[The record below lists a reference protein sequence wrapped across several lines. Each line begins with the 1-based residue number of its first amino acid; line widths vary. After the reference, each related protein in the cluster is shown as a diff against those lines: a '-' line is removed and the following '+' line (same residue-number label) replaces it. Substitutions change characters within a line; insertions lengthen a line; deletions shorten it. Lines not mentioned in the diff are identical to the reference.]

1 MGLNRSPSV
10 LEENQSNLSL
20 FQKCFEG
27 NSSNMENHKEFTSSS
42 TISFVE
48 SSTEEKCSRA
58 RRKSF
63 FRRNGL
69 LKINHSSSD
78 ADVSAIE
85 YERDLTPGSVEIWL
99 DLPDE
104 IKYDPLLA
112 PFKQRY
118 EQQHGKIEADIANEG
133 DKTIFD
139 KKTDVEARRDEAN
152 DVLKDATNRLMEP
165 MHENDDT
172 KLKSVKKK
180 KIDHVLRM
188 VKLFAL
194 VCCWLLLTV
203 SLLMNMERSEV
214 VLHTAVQEDI
224 KVYELPPSNERVKV
238 FITLKGPFAQAA
250 TNDTV
255 SSLQLWLHRAVADGD
270 VEFQQ
275 NSSKWNIHLQPEDI
289 LDFSPSSTES
299 RTLVLE
305 DSLPIVH
312 SDARYYVND
321 TDEYD
326 AAVHEEITRWD
337 QIGRNGTKVTL
348 RMSTTSNNT
357 VPLTISYQLNP
368 LDPEEGII
376 YATIL
381 LITLYMLIIFEIV
394 NRTIA
399 ALLSSSLAVAV
410 LALAGERPSLPE
422 LVSWLDVET
431 LLLLFS
437 MMLLVAILAET
448 GLFDYLAVLAFE
460 VTGGRTWP
468 LINCL
473 CFFTAVFSTF
483 LDNVTT
489 VLLMTPVTIRLCEVT
504 QLNPV
509 PVLMSMVIF
518 SNVGGAATP
527 VGDPPNV
534 IIATHPSIIKADINF
549 TNFTLHM
556 GVGILVVAVQTYVQL
571 RYMFRDI
578 NKLRHSVPRDIL
590 ELRQEIA
597 VWRRAAASLSSYSR
611 DEDIVRRALEK
622 KVEKLNIALSR
633 REAGGGAS
641 KTDPMFC
648 STLAQMKQKYRIRD
662 KQLLI
667 KSAVCVLFVIVV
679 FFLHAIPELQRLS
692 LGWTALLGALL
703 LLLLAERADLEPV
716 LARVEWSTLL
726 FFAALFV
733 LMEALSKLGLISWIG
748 SLTEN
753 LILQV
758 GEESRL
764 AVAIMLVLW
773 VSGIASAFV
782 DNIPLST
789 MMVRVTA
796 ALAAPAGL
804 GLPLA
809 PLAWA
814 LSFGAC
820 LGGNGTLIGAS
831 ANVVCAGVAEQH
843 GYRFTFLQFLKI
855 GFPIMIGNLIVAS
868 LYLLFCHCFLQLH

>member
-1 MGLNRSPSV
+1 MAELLQRIRGLGKKKDRNLNTSV
-10 LEENQSNLSL
+10 YSVVS
-20 FQKCFEG
+20 
-27 NSSNMENHKEFTSSS
+27 
-42 TISFVE
+42 
-48 SSTEEKCSRA
+48 CS
-58 RRKSF
+58 
-63 FRRNGL
+63 
-69 LKINHSSSD
+69 
-78 ADVSAIE
+78 
-85 YERDLTPGSVEIWL
+85 DLTPGSVEIWV

-118 EQQHGKIEADIANEG
+118 EQQHGKPDPIDEPNEG

-139 KKTDVEARRDEAN
+139 KRHDVEPKKE
-152 DVLKDATNRLMEP
+152 DVEPLKDATTRLMEP
-165 MHENDDT
+165 MLANDSDT
-172 KLKSVKKK
+172 KLKSAKRKRL
-180 KIDHVLRM
+180 DQALRTL
-188 VKLFAL
+188 KLTAL
-194 VCCWLLLTV
+194 VACWVLLTV
-203 SLLMNMERSEV
+203 SLLLNMERTAT
-214 VLHTAVQEDI
+214 VLHTAIQGGEVKE
-224 KVYELPPSNERVKV
+224 YELPPSEDRVKV
-238 FITLKGPFAQAA
+238 LVTLTGPFAQAA
-250 TNDTV
+250 SNESDNI
-255 SSLQLWLHRAVADGD
+255 LQLWLHREVVDDQLA
-270 VEFQQ
+270 EFKQ
-275 NSSKWNIHLQPEDI
+275 NSTKWKIRLQPEDL
-289 LDFSPSSTES
+289 LDFSPSSTDSKMLILQDNSPILNNSKNRRNLTE
-299 RTLVLE
+299 TE
-305 DSLPIVH
+305 DLIQ
-312 SDARYYVND
+312 
-321 TDEYD
+321 
-326 AAVHEEITRWD
+326 EEITRWN
-337 QIGRNGTKVTL
+337 QIGINGTRITL
-348 RMSTTSNNT
+348 CMSTSSVST
-357 VPLTISYQLNP
+357 VPLTVSYQLNP
-368 LDPEEGII
+368 IDPEDGII

-381 LITLYMLIIFEIV
+381 LITLYTLIIFEVV

-410 LALAGERPSLPE
+410 LALAGERPTLSE

-468 LINCL
+468 LINVL
-473 CFFTAVFSTF
+473 CFFTAIFSTF

-534 IIATHPSIIKADINF
+534 IIATHPSIVKANINF
-549 TNFTLHM
+549 TTFTMHM
-556 GVGILVVAVQTYVQL
+556 GVGILIVGVQTYFQL

-622 KVEKLNIALSR
+622 KVEKLNVALNR

-641 KTDPMFC
+641 RTDPMFC

-662 KQLLI
+662 KPLLV
-667 KSAVCVLFVIVV
+667 KSAICVSFVIIV

-703 LLLLAERADLEPV
+703 LLLLAERDDLEPI

-748 SLTEN
+748 SMTET

-758 GEESRL
+758 GQESRL
-764 AVAIMLVLW
+764 AVAIMLILW

-796 ALAAPAGL
+796 ALADPAGL

-843 GYRFTFLQFLKI
+843 GYRFTFVQFLKI
-855 GFPIMIGNLIVAS
+855 GFPVMIGNLIVAS

>member
-1 MGLNRSPSV
+1 MD
-10 LEENQSNLSL
+10 Q
-20 FQKCFEG
+20 QD
-27 NSSNMENHKEFTSSS
+27 NHKEFTSSS

-48 SSTEEKCSRA
+48 SSTEEKGGRA

-69 LKINHSSSD
+69 LKVNHSSSD
-78 ADVSAIE
+78 ADISAIE
-85 YERDLTPGSVEIWL
+85 YERDLTPGSVDIWV

-104 IKYDPLLA
+104 IKFDPLLA

-118 EQQHGKIEADIANEG
+118 EQQHGKIELEDHAEG

-139 KKTDVEARRDEAN
+139 KKHEVDARREDVEP
-152 DVLKDATNRLMEP
+152 LKDAANRLMDP
-165 MHENDDT
+165 MQTKDEK
-172 KLKSVKKK
+172 KLKSAKKK
-180 KIDHVLRM
+180 RLDQALRT
-188 VKLFAL
+188 VKLCGL
-194 VCCWLLLTV
+194 ISCWVLLTV
-203 SLLMNMERSEV
+203 SLLMNMERSDV
-214 VLHTAVQEDI
+214 VLHTAVQGGEI
-224 KVYELPPSNERVKV
+224 KEYELPPSDQRVKV
-238 FITLKGPFAQAA
+238 SITLTGPFAQPV
-250 TNDTV
+250 TNESVNT
-255 SSLQLWLHRAVADGD
+255 LHIWLHRSVGD
-270 VEFQQ
+270 NTSTEFEQ
-275 NSSKWNIHLQPEDI
+275 NSTKWRIHLQPEDI

-299 RTLVLE
+299 RLLILE
-305 DSLPIVH
+305 EQAPILTRGHQDLNSTSSLSLI
-312 SDARYYVND
+312 
-321 TDEYD
+321 T
-326 AAVHEEITRWD
+326 EEITRWG
-337 QIGRNGTKVTL
+337 QIGINGTKLTL
-348 RMSTTSNNT
+348 RMSSTSDSI
-357 VPLTISYQLNP
+357 VPLTVSYQMNP
-368 LDPEEGII
+368 IDPEEGII

-381 LITLYMLIIFEIV
+381 LITLYTLIIFEIV

-399 ALLSSSLAVAV
+399 ALLSSSLAVGV
-410 LALAGERPSLPE
+410 LALCGARPSLPE

-468 LINCL
+468 LINVL
-473 CFFTAVFSTF
+473 CFFTAIFSTF

-534 IIATHPSIIKADINF
+534 IIATHPSIVKANINF
-549 TNFTLHM
+549 TTFTIHM
-556 GVGILVVAVQTYVQL
+556 GVGILIVCVQTYFQL

-590 ELRQEIA
+590 ELRQELA

-622 KVEKLNIALSR
+622 KVEKLNMALSR

-641 KTDPMFC
+641 RTDPMFC

-662 KQLLI
+662 KPLLV
-667 KSAVCVLFVIVV
+667 KSTICVSFVIIV

-703 LLLLAERADLEPV
+703 LLLLAERDDLEPI

-758 GEESRL
+758 GQESRL
-764 AVAIMLVLW
+764 AVAVMLILW

-796 ALAAPAGL
+796 ALADPAGL

-843 GYRFTFLQFLKI
+843 GYRFTFVQFLKI
-855 GFPIMIGNLIVAS
+855 GFPIMLGNLTVAS
-868 LYLLFCHCFLQLH
+868 LYLLFCHCFLELH

>member
-1 MGLNRSPSV
+1 MADLMQRLRELGRKKDVNLNNSV
-10 LEENQSNLSL
+10 YSV
-20 FQKCFEG
+20 
-27 NSSNMENHKEFTSSS
+27 
-42 TISFVE
+42 IS
-48 SSTEEKCSRA
+48 CS
-58 RRKSF
+58 
-63 FRRNGL
+63 
-69 LKINHSSSD
+69 
-78 ADVSAIE
+78 
-85 YERDLTPGSVEIWL
+85 DLTPGSVDIWV

-104 IKYDPLLA
+104 IKFDPLLA

-118 EQQHGKIEADIANEG
+118 EQQHGKIESEEPTEG

-139 KKTDVEARRDEAN
+139 KKHEVDTKKEDAEP
-152 DVLKDATNRLMEP
+152 LKDAANRLMDP
-165 MHENDDT
+165 MQTKDEK

-180 KIDHVLRM
+180 RLDQALRT
-188 VKLFAL
+188 VKLCAL
-194 VCCWLLLTV
+194 ISCWVLLTV
-203 SLLMNMERSEV
+203 SLLMNMERSDV
-214 VLHTAVQEDI
+214 VLHTAVQGGEI
-224 KVYELPPSNERVKV
+224 KEYVLPASEHRVKV
-238 FITLKGPFAQAA
+238 SITLTGPFAQPV
-250 TNDTV
+250 TNDSV
-255 SSLQLWLHRAVADGD
+255 NSLHLWLHRSVGD
-270 VEFQQ
+270 NTTAEFEQ
-275 NSSKWNIHLQPEDI
+275 NSTKWSIHLQPEDI
-289 LDFSPSSTES
+289 LDFSPSSTET
-299 RTLVLE
+299 RLLILE
-305 DSLPIVH
+305 DQAPILTRGHHDLNTSSHSLI
-312 SDARYYVND
+312 
-321 TDEYD
+321 T
-326 AAVHEEITRWD
+326 EEITRWG
-337 QIGRNGTKVTL
+337 QIGMNGTKLTL
-348 RMSTTSNNT
+348 RMSSTSSSI
-357 VPLTISYQLNP
+357 VPLTVSYQMNP
-368 LDPEEGII
+368 IDPEDGII

-381 LITLYMLIIFEIV
+381 LITLYTLIIFEIV

-399 ALLSSSLAVAV
+399 ALLSSTLAVGV
-410 LALAGERPSLPE
+410 LALCGARPTLPE

-468 LINCL
+468 LINVL
-473 CFFTAVFSTF
+473 CFFTAIFSTF

-534 IIATHPSIIKADINF
+534 IIATHPSIVKANINF
-549 TNFTLHM
+549 TTFTIHM
-556 GVGILVVAVQTYVQL
+556 GVGILIVCVQTYFQL
-571 RYMFRDI
+571 RYMFKDI

-590 ELRQEIA
+590 ELRQELA

-622 KVEKLNIALSR
+622 KVEKLNMALNR

-641 KTDPMFC
+641 RTDPMFC

-662 KQLLI
+662 KPLLV
-667 KSAVCVLFVIVV
+667 KSTICVSFVIIV

-703 LLLLAERADLEPV
+703 LLLLAERADLEPI

-748 SLTEN
+748 SMTEN
-753 LILQV
+753 VILQV
-758 GEESRL
+758 GQESRL
-764 AVAIMLVLW
+764 TVAIMLVLW

-789 MMVRVTA
+789 MMVRVIA
-796 ALAAPAGL
+796 ALADPAGL

-855 GFPIMIGNLIVAS
+855 GFPIMLGNLAVAS

>member
-1 MGLNRSPSV
+1 
-10 LEENQSNLSL
+10 
-20 FQKCFEG
+20 
-27 NSSNMENHKEFTSSS
+27 
-42 TISFVE
+42 
-48 SSTEEKCSRA
+48 
-58 RRKSF
+58 
-63 FRRNGL
+63 
-69 LKINHSSSD
+69 
-78 ADVSAIE
+78 
-85 YERDLTPGSVEIWL
+85 
-99 DLPDE
+99 
-104 IKYDPLLA
+104 
-112 PFKQRY
+112 
-118 EQQHGKIEADIANEG
+118 
-133 DKTIFD
+133 
-139 KKTDVEARRDEAN
+139 
-152 DVLKDATNRLMEP
+152 MEP
-165 MHENDDT
+165 MQTKDEK
-172 KLKSVKKK
+172 KLKSAKKK
-180 KIDHVLRM
+180 RLDQALRT
-188 VKLFAL
+188 VKLCGL
-194 VCCWLLLTV
+194 ISCWVLLTV
-203 SLLMNMERSEV
+203 SLLMNMERSDV
-214 VLHTAVQEDI
+214 VLHTAVQGGEI
-224 KVYELPPSNERVKV
+224 KEYELPTSDQRVKV
-238 FITLKGPFAQAA
+238 SITLTGPFAQPV
-250 TNDTV
+250 TNESVNT
-255 SSLQLWLHRAVADGD
+255 LHIWLHRSVGD
-270 VEFQQ
+270 NTTTEFEQ
-275 NSSKWNIHLQPEDI
+275 NSTKWRIHLQPEDI

-299 RTLVLE
+299 RLLILE
-305 DSLPIVH
+305 EQAPILTRGHQDLNSSLSLI
-312 SDARYYVND
+312 
-321 TDEYD
+321 T
-326 AAVHEEITRWD
+326 EEITRWG
-337 QIGRNGTKVTL
+337 QIGINGTKLTL
-348 RMSTTSNNT
+348 RMSSTSDSI
-357 VPLTISYQLNP
+357 VPLTVSYQMNP
-368 LDPEEGII
+368 IDPEEGII

-381 LITLYMLIIFEIV
+381 LITLYTLIIFEIV

-399 ALLSSSLAVAV
+399 ALLSSSLAVGV
-410 LALAGERPSLPE
+410 LALCGARPSLPE

-468 LINCL
+468 LINVL
-473 CFFTAVFSTF
+473 CFFTAIFSTF

-534 IIATHPSIIKADINF
+534 IIATHPSIVKANINF
-549 TNFTLHM
+549 TTFTIHM
-556 GVGILVVAVQTYVQL
+556 GVGILIVCVQTYFQL

-590 ELRQEIA
+590 ELRQELA

-622 KVEKLNIALSR
+622 KVEKLNMALSR

-641 KTDPMFC
+641 RTDPMFC

-662 KQLLI
+662 KPLLV
-667 KSAVCVLFVIVV
+667 KSTICVSFVIIV

-703 LLLLAERADLEPV
+703 LLLLAERDDLEPI

-748 SLTEN
+748 SMTEN

-758 GEESRL
+758 GQESRL
-764 AVAIMLVLW
+764 AVAVMLILW

-789 MMVRVTA
+789 MMVRVIA
-796 ALAAPAGL
+796 ALADPAGL

-843 GYRFTFLQFLKI
+843 GYRFTFVQFLKI
-855 GFPIMIGNLIVAS
+855 GFPIMLGNLVVAS

>member
-1 MGLNRSPSV
+1 MD
-10 LEENQSNLSL
+10 
-20 FQKCFEG
+20 
-27 NSSNMENHKEFTSSS
+27 NHKEFTSSS

-48 SSTEEKCSRA
+48 SSTEEKGVRT

-69 LKINHSSSD
+69 LKVNHSSSD
-78 ADVSAIE
+78 ADISTIE
-85 YERDLTPGSVEIWL
+85 YERDLTPGSLEIWV

-104 IKYDPLLA
+104 IKFDPLLA

-118 EQQHGKIEADIANEG
+118 EQQHGKIELIEEPNEG

-139 KKTDVEARRDEAN
+139 KKHEETKREDVET
-152 DVLKDATNRLMEP
+152 LKDATNRLMEP
-165 MHENDDT
+165 MHAIEDT
-172 KLKSVKKK
+172 KLKSVKTKK
-180 KIDHVLRM
+180 VKQALRTI
-188 VKLFAL
+188 KLCGL
-194 VCCWLLLTV
+194 VSCWVLLTV
-203 SLLMNMERSEV
+203 SLLMNMERSDV
-214 VLHTAVQEDI
+214 VLHTAVKGGEL
-224 KVYELPPSNERVKV
+224 KEYELPSSSERVKLL
-238 FITLKGPFAQAA
+238 ITLTGPFEKAA
-250 TNDTV
+250 TND
-255 SSLQLWLHRAVADGD
+255 SSNTLLLWLHRQVADDEGD
-270 VEFQQ
+270 FQQ
-275 NSSKWNIHLQPEDI
+275 NSTKWMIHLQPEEL
-289 LDFSPSSTES
+289 LDFSPSASETKMLMLQDNSPIHS
-299 RTLVLE
+299 RRLNLTADLQ
-305 DSLPIVH
+305 
-312 SDARYYVND
+312 
-321 TDEYD
+321 
-326 AAVHEEITRWD
+326 EEITRWN
-337 QIGRNGTKVTL
+337 QIGINGTRVTL
-348 RMSTTSNNT
+348 RMSTQSNLT
-357 VPLTISYQLNP
+357 VPLTVSYQLNP
-368 LDPEEGII
+368 IDPEDGII

-381 LITLYMLIIFEIV
+381 LIALYMLIIFEIV

-410 LALAGERPSLPE
+410 LALSGERPTLPE

-460 VTGGRTWP
+460 LTGGRTWP
-468 LINCL
+468 LINVL
-473 CFFTAVFSTF
+473 CFFTAIFSTF

-534 IIATHPSIIKADINF
+534 IIATHPSIVKANINF
-549 TNFTLHM
+549 TTFTLHM
-556 GVGILVVAVQTYVQL
+556 GVGILIVGVQTYFQL
-571 RYMFRDI
+571 RFMFRDI
-578 NKLRHSVPRDIL
+578 NKLRNSVPRDIL
-590 ELRQEIA
+590 ELRQELA

-622 KVEKLNIALSR
+622 KVSRLSSALQR
-633 REAGGGAS
+633 REAGAAPRS
-641 KTDPMFC
+641 DPAFTQ
-648 STLAQMKQKYRIRD
+648 TLAEMKLKYRIRD
-662 KQLLI
+662 KPLLV
-667 KSAVCVLFVIVV
+667 KSAVCVSFVIIV

-703 LLLLAERADLEPV
+703 LLLLAERDDLEPI

-726 FFAALFV
+726 FFAGLFV

-748 SLTEN
+748 NMTES

-764 AVAIMLVLW
+764 AVAIMLILW

-796 ALAAPAGL
+796 RLAAPRGL
-804 GLPLA
+804 ALPLA

-843 GYRFTFLQFLKI
+843 GYRFTFVQFLKI

-868 LYLLFCHCFLQLH
+868 LYLLFCHCFLELH

>member
-1 MGLNRSPSV
+1 MNDHINPSGL
-10 LEENQSNLSL
+10 
-20 FQKCFEG
+20 
-27 NSSNMENHKEFTSSS
+27 MDHHKEFASSS

-48 SSTEEKCSRA
+48 SSSDEKYSKTQGKCCF
-58 RRKSF
+58 RKN
-63 FRRNGL
+63 RL
-69 LKINHSSSD
+69 VKINNSSSD
-78 ADVSAIE
+78 ADTSAIDCE
-85 YERDLTPGSVEIWL
+85 CDLTPGSVEIWL
-99 DLPDE
+99 DLPEE
-104 IKYDPLLA
+104 IKHDPLLA
-112 PFKQRY
+112 PFKQHY
-118 EQQHGKIEADIANEG
+118 EQQHGKIEAH
-133 DKTIFD
+133 
-139 KKTDVEARRDEAN
+139 DVG
-152 DVLKDATNRLMEP
+152 
-165 MHENDDT
+165 NDDT
-172 KLKSVKKK
+172 VFDKRTDSTPRTNGVREDLQEATSRLIDPMQVCDDNKSKSVKKEK
-180 KIDHVLRM
+180 VNQVLRAL
-188 VKLFAL
+188 KLITL
-194 VCCWLLLTV
+194 VSCWLLLTV
-203 SLLMNMERSEV
+203 SLLMNMEKTEI
-214 VLHTAVQEDI
+214 VLHTAVKSDV
-224 KVYELPPSNERVKV
+224 KMYELPTSNQRLKV
-238 FITLKGPFAQAA
+238 LITLTGPFAQTQA
-250 TNDTV
+250 NE
-255 SSLQLWLHRAVADGD
+255 SSETLQLWLHRVMKTPNGMRY
-270 VEFQQ
+270 EQ
-275 NSSKWNIHLQPEDI
+275 NSTFWTIDLQPDDL
-289 LDFSPSSTES
+289 LDFSPSYTES
-299 RTLVLE
+299 NTLVLE
-305 DSLPIVH
+305 NDLRSTTTQ
-312 SDARYYVND
+312 ARNISTNLKEYLDPKYEVDKTNIND
-321 TDEYD
+321 T
-326 AAVHEEITRWD
+326 V
-337 QIGRNGTKVTL
+337 VTL
-348 RMSTTSNNT
+348 RMSARSNNT
-357 VPLTISYQLNP
+357 VPLTISYHMNP
-368 LDPEEGII
+368 LDEEDGII
-376 YATIL
+376 YAVVL
-381 LITLYMLIIFEIV
+381 LVTLYVLIIFEIV

-399 ALLSSSLAVAV
+399 ALLTSSLAVAV
-410 LALAGERPSLPE
+410 LALSGARPSLPE

-448 GLFDYLAVLAFE
+448 GLFDYLAVLAYE

-504 QLNPV
+504 QLNPI

-534 IIATHPSIIKADINF
+534 IIATHPSVIKANINF

-556 GVGILVVAVQTYVQL
+556 GVGILLVSIQTYIQI
-571 RYMFRDI
+571 RYIFRDI
-578 NKLRHSVPRDIL
+578 NELRHSIPRDIL
-590 ELRQEIA
+590 ELRREIA
-597 VWRRAAASLSSYSR
+597 VWRRAAGSLSSYSR

-622 KVEKLNIALSR
+622 KVERLSNTLSK
-633 REAGGGAS
+633 REAGGGTS
-641 KTDPMFC
+641 KSDPMFC

-667 KSAVCVLFVIVV
+667 KATICVSFVIIV

-703 LLLLAERADLEPV
+703 LLLLAERDDLEPI

-748 SLTEN
+748 SMTEAV
-753 LILQV
+753 ILKV
-758 GEESRL
+758 DEASRL
-764 AVAIMLVLW
+764 AVAIMLILW
-773 VSGIASAFV
+773 ISGIASAFV

-796 ALAAPAGL
+796 ALADPTGL

-843 GYRFTFLQFLKI
+843 GYRFTFMQFLKI

-868 LYLLFCHCFLQLH
+868 IYLLFCHCLLQLH

>member
-1 MGLNRSPSV
+1 MADLMQRLRELGRKKDVNLNNSV
-10 LEENQSNLSL
+10 YSV
-20 FQKCFEG
+20 
-27 NSSNMENHKEFTSSS
+27 
-42 TISFVE
+42 IS
-48 SSTEEKCSRA
+48 CS
-58 RRKSF
+58 
-63 FRRNGL
+63 
-69 LKINHSSSD
+69 
-78 ADVSAIE
+78 
-85 YERDLTPGSVEIWL
+85 DLTPGSVDIWV

-104 IKYDPLLA
+104 IKFDPLLA

-118 EQQHGKIEADIANEG
+118 EQQHGKIELEDHAEG

-139 KKTDVEARRDEAN
+139 KKHEVDARREDVEP
-152 DVLKDATNRLMEP
+152 LKDAANRLMEP
-165 MHENDDT
+165 MQTKDEK
-172 KLKSVKKK
+172 KLKSAKKK
-180 KIDHVLRM
+180 RLDQALRT
-188 VKLFAL
+188 VKLCGL
-194 VCCWLLLTV
+194 ISCWVLLTV
-203 SLLMNMERSEV
+203 SLLMNMERSDV
-214 VLHTAVQEDI
+214 VLHTAVQGGEI
-224 KVYELPPSNERVKV
+224 KEYELPTSDQRVKV
-238 FITLKGPFAQAA
+238 SITLTGPFAQPV
-250 TNDTV
+250 TNESVNT
-255 SSLQLWLHRAVADGD
+255 LHIWLHRSVGD
-270 VEFQQ
+270 NTTTEFEQ
-275 NSSKWNIHLQPEDI
+275 NSTKWRIHLQPEDI

-299 RTLVLE
+299 RLLILE
-305 DSLPIVH
+305 EQAPILTRGHQDLNSSLSLI
-312 SDARYYVND
+312 
-321 TDEYD
+321 T
-326 AAVHEEITRWD
+326 EEITRWG
-337 QIGRNGTKVTL
+337 QIGINGTKLTL
-348 RMSTTSNNT
+348 RMSSTSDSI
-357 VPLTISYQLNP
+357 VPLTVSYQMNP
-368 LDPEEGII
+368 IDPEEGII

-381 LITLYMLIIFEIV
+381 LITLYTLIIFEIV

-399 ALLSSSLAVAV
+399 ALLSSSLAVGV
-410 LALAGERPSLPE
+410 LALCGARPSLPE

-468 LINCL
+468 LINVL
-473 CFFTAVFSTF
+473 CFFTAIFSTF

-534 IIATHPSIIKADINF
+534 IIATHPSIVKANINF
-549 TNFTLHM
+549 TTFTIHM
-556 GVGILVVAVQTYVQL
+556 GVGILIVCVQTYFQL

-590 ELRQEIA
+590 ELRQELA

-622 KVEKLNIALSR
+622 KVEKLNMALSR

-641 KTDPMFC
+641 RTDPMFC

-662 KQLLI
+662 KPLLV
-667 KSAVCVLFVIVV
+667 KSTICVSFVIIV

-703 LLLLAERADLEPV
+703 LLLLAERDDLEPI

-748 SLTEN
+748 SMTEN

-758 GEESRL
+758 GQESRL
-764 AVAIMLVLW
+764 AVAVMLILW

-789 MMVRVTA
+789 MMVRVIA
-796 ALAAPAGL
+796 ALADPAGL

-843 GYRFTFLQFLKI
+843 GYRFTFVQFLKI
-855 GFPIMIGNLIVAS
+855 GFPIMLGNLVVAS

>member
-1 MGLNRSPSV
+1 MD
-10 LEENQSNLSL
+10 Q
-20 FQKCFEG
+20 QD
-27 NSSNMENHKEFTSSS
+27 NHKEFTSSS

-48 SSTEEKCSRA
+48 SSTEEKGGRA

-69 LKINHSSSD
+69 LKVNHSSSD
-78 ADVSAIE
+78 ADISAIE
-85 YERDLTPGSVEIWL
+85 YERDLTPGSVDIWV

-104 IKYDPLLA
+104 IKFDPLLA

-118 EQQHGKIEADIANEG
+118 EQQHGKIELEDHAEG

-139 KKTDVEARRDEAN
+139 KKHEVDARREDVEP
-152 DVLKDATNRLMEP
+152 LKDAANRLMEP
-165 MHENDDT
+165 MQTKDEK
-172 KLKSVKKK
+172 KLKSAKKK
-180 KIDHVLRM
+180 RLDQALRT
-188 VKLFAL
+188 VKLCGL
-194 VCCWLLLTV
+194 ISCWVLLTV
-203 SLLMNMERSEV
+203 SLLMNMERSDV
-214 VLHTAVQEDI
+214 VLHTAVQGGEI
-224 KVYELPPSNERVKV
+224 KEYELPTSDQRVKV
-238 FITLKGPFAQAA
+238 SITLTGPFAQPV
-250 TNDTV
+250 TNESVNT
-255 SSLQLWLHRAVADGD
+255 LHIWLHRSVGD
-270 VEFQQ
+270 NTTTEFEQ
-275 NSSKWNIHLQPEDI
+275 NSTKWRIHLQPEDI

-299 RTLVLE
+299 RLLILE
-305 DSLPIVH
+305 EQAPILTRGHQDLNSSLSLI
-312 SDARYYVND
+312 
-321 TDEYD
+321 T
-326 AAVHEEITRWD
+326 EEITRWG
-337 QIGRNGTKVTL
+337 QIGINGTKLTL
-348 RMSTTSNNT
+348 RMSSTSDSI
-357 VPLTISYQLNP
+357 VPLTVSYQMNP
-368 LDPEEGII
+368 IDPEEGII

-381 LITLYMLIIFEIV
+381 LITLYTLIIFEIV

-399 ALLSSSLAVAV
+399 ALLSSSLAVGV
-410 LALAGERPSLPE
+410 LALCGARPSLPE

-468 LINCL
+468 LINVL
-473 CFFTAVFSTF
+473 CFFTAIFSTF

-534 IIATHPSIIKADINF
+534 IIATHPSIVKANINF
-549 TNFTLHM
+549 TTFTIHM
-556 GVGILVVAVQTYVQL
+556 GVGILIVCVQTYFQL

-590 ELRQEIA
+590 ELRQELA

-622 KVEKLNIALSR
+622 KVEKLNMALSR

-641 KTDPMFC
+641 RTDPMFC

-662 KQLLI
+662 KPLLV
-667 KSAVCVLFVIVV
+667 KSTICVSFVIIV

-703 LLLLAERADLEPV
+703 LLLLAERDDLEPI

-748 SLTEN
+748 SMTEN

-758 GEESRL
+758 GQESRL
-764 AVAIMLVLW
+764 AVAVMLILW

-789 MMVRVTA
+789 MMVRVIA
-796 ALAAPAGL
+796 ALADPAGL

-843 GYRFTFLQFLKI
+843 GYRFTFVQFLKI
-855 GFPIMIGNLIVAS
+855 GFPIMLGNLVVAS

>member
-1 MGLNRSPSV
+1 MADLMQRLRELGRKKDVNLNNSV
-10 LEENQSNLSL
+10 YSVVS
-20 FQKCFEG
+20 
-27 NSSNMENHKEFTSSS
+27 
-42 TISFVE
+42 
-48 SSTEEKCSRA
+48 CS
-58 RRKSF
+58 
-63 FRRNGL
+63 
-69 LKINHSSSD
+69 
-78 ADVSAIE
+78 
-85 YERDLTPGSVEIWL
+85 DLTPGSVDIWV

-104 IKYDPLLA
+104 IKFDPLLA

-118 EQQHGKIEADIANEG
+118 EQQHGKIELEDHAEG

-139 KKTDVEARRDEAN
+139 KKHEVETRKDDVDP
-152 DVLKDATNRLMEP
+152 LKDAANRLMDP
-165 MHENDDT
+165 MQTKDGK
-172 KLKSVKKK
+172 KLKSTRKKRL
-180 KIDHVLRM
+180 DQALRT
-188 VKLFAL
+188 VKLCGLIA
-194 VCCWLLLTV
+194 CWVLLTV
-203 SLLMNMERSEV
+203 SLLLNMERADV
-214 VLHTAVQEDI
+214 VLHTAVQGGEI
-224 KVYELPPSNERVKV
+224 KEYELPASDQRVKV
-238 FITLKGPFAQAA
+238 SITLTGPFAQPV
-250 TNDTV
+250 TNESVNT
-255 SSLQLWLHRAVADGD
+255 LHIWLHRTVGD
-270 VEFQQ
+270 NATAEFEQ
-275 NSSKWNIHLQPEDI
+275 NSTKWSIHLQPEGI

-299 RTLVLE
+299 RLLILE
-305 DSLPIVH
+305 DQAPIHTRGHQDLNSTSSLSLI
-312 SDARYYVND
+312 
-321 TDEYD
+321 T
-326 AAVHEEITRWD
+326 EEITRWG
-337 QIGRNGTKVTL
+337 QIGMNGTKLTL
-348 RMSTTSNNT
+348 RMSSTSSSI
-357 VPLTISYQLNP
+357 VPLTVSYQMNSI
-368 LDPEEGII
+368 DPEEGII

-381 LITLYMLIIFEIV
+381 LITLYTLIIFEIV

-399 ALLSSSLAVAV
+399 ALLSSSLAVGV
-410 LALAGERPSLPE
+410 LALCGARPTLPE

-460 VTGGRTWP
+460 MTGGRTWP
-468 LINCL
+468 LINVL
-473 CFFTAVFSTF
+473 CFFTAIFSTF

-534 IIATHPSIIKADINF
+534 IIATHPSIVKANINF
-549 TNFTLHM
+549 TTFTIHM
-556 GVGILVVAVQTYVQL
+556 GVGILIVCVQTYFQL

-590 ELRQEIA
+590 ELRQELA

-622 KVEKLNIALSR
+622 KVEKLNMMLNR

-662 KQLLI
+662 KPLLV
-667 KSAVCVLFVIVV
+667 KSTICVSFVIIV

-703 LLLLAERADLEPV
+703 LLLLAERDDLEPI

-748 SLTEN
+748 NMTEN

-758 GEESRL
+758 GPESRL
-764 AVAIMLVLW
+764 AVAVMLILW

-796 ALAAPAGL
+796 AMADPAGL

-843 GYRFTFLQFLKI
+843 GYRFTFVQFLKI
-855 GFPIMIGNLIVAS
+855 GFPIMLGNLLVAS
-868 LYLLFCHCFLQLH
+868 LYLLFCHCFLELH

>member
-1 MGLNRSPSV
+1 MNDMFKRIKVFGKKENRG
-10 LEENQSNLSL
+10 SL
-20 FQKCFEG
+20 Y
-27 NSSNMENHKEFTSSS
+27 SMVS
-42 TISFVE
+42 
-48 SSTEEKCSRA
+48 CS
-58 RRKSF
+58 
-63 FRRNGL
+63 
-69 LKINHSSSD
+69 
-78 ADVSAIE
+78 
-85 YERDLTPGSVEIWL
+85 DLTPGSVEIWL

-118 EQQHGKIEADIANEG
+118 EQQHGKIEAVDVPNEG

-139 KKTDVEARRDEAN
+139 KKQEKQDTEVKKDEASE
-152 DVLKDATNRLMEP
+152 VLKDASNKLLAP
-165 MHENDDT
+165 MHQDHDNT
-172 KLKSVKKK
+172 KLKSTKRK
-180 KIDHVLRM
+180 KIKNVLRII
-188 VKLFAL
+188 KLCAL
-194 VCCWLLLTV
+194 VSSWVLLTV
-203 SLLMNMERSEV
+203 SLLLNTERSDV
-214 VLHTAVQEDI
+214 VLHTAVREEG
-224 KVYELPPSNERVKV
+224 KVYELPSSDATVKV
-238 FITLKGPFAQAA
+238 LITLTGPFASTASNGSV
-250 TNDTV
+250 TT
-255 SSLQLWLHRAVADGD
+255 LRLWLHRAVELHPG
-270 VEFQQ
+270 VELEQ
-275 NSSKWNIHLQPEDI
+275 SSVAWSIPLQSDDI
-289 LDFSPSSTES
+289 IDFSPSSTET
-299 RTLVLE
+299 RTLELADNSPIMHSKDRYSRNYTKDDLV
-305 DSLPIVH
+305 IVH
-312 SDARYYVND
+312 QL
-321 TDEYD
+321 
-326 AAVHEEITRWD
+326 TRWG
-337 QIGRNGTKVTL
+337 QIGKNGTVVTL
-348 RMSTTSNNT
+348 RMSTTANNT
-357 VPLTISYQLNP
+357 VPITISYQMNP
-368 LDPEEGII
+368 LDVEDGII

-381 LITLYMLIIFEIV
+381 LVALYMLIIFEIV

-410 LALAGERPSLPE
+410 LALSGARPSLTE
-422 LVSWLDVET
+422 IVSWLDVET

-504 QLNPV
+504 QLNPI

-534 IIATHPSIIKADINF
+534 IIATHPSIVKENINF

-556 GVGILVVAVQTYVQL
+556 GVGILAVSVQTYLQL

-578 NKLRHSVPRDIL
+578 NTLRHSVPRDIL

-622 KVEKLNIALSR
+622 KVEKLNHALSR
-633 REAGGGAS
+633 REAGGGTS
-641 KTDPMFC
+641 KSDPMFC
-648 STLAQMKQKYRIRD
+648 STLASMKEKYRIRD
-662 KQLLI
+662 KQLLV
-667 KSAVCVLFVIVV
+667 KSAICVSFVIIV

-703 LLLLAERADLEPV
+703 LLLLAERDDLEPI

-748 SLTEN
+748 AMTESV
-753 LILQV
+753 ILGV

-764 AVAIMLVLW
+764 AVAIMLILW

-789 MMVRVTA
+789 MMVRVIA
-796 ALAAPAGL
+796 ALANPAGL

-855 GFPIMIGNLIVAS
+855 GFPVMIGNLIVAS
-868 LYLLFCHCFLQLH
+868 IYLLICHCFLELH